1 MINNELILID
11 THIDQQSSKELNE
24 LNLKLKPYLIEYDKC
39 KGAISFI
46 YSEWLKTA
54 SKQAKTYAQPFLN
67 ELGISKGYI
76 SKLRTVNAFREEN
89 VSEPDSFF
97 KWFDSHGIDKQY
109 QLAKANFND
118 VVVLWSIGEKVSHET
133 LKDLKNKVHPLGKK
147 PDKKKHTKTNPS
159 MDELLDMVK
168 LQLVEGRNSEPSPL
182 ELRLRELIFHEIR
195 LREDQKK
202 ESVER
207 QQEKRSYIGI

>member
-1 MINNELILID
+1 MTNIELIQTT
-11 THIDQQSSKELNE
+11 THLSQQTTQELKQ
-24 LNLKLKPYLIEYDKC
+24 LNQKLKPHLQQYDES

-54 SKQAKTYAQPFLN
+54 SKEAKTYAQPFLD

-118 VVVLWSIGEKVSHET
+118 VVVLWSIGETVSHET

-147 PDKKKHTKTNPS
+147 LDTKKPTKVNPS
-159 MDELLDMVK
+159 MDELLDMVRH
-168 LQLVEGRNSEPSPL
+168 QLVEGRSNVPSPL

-195 LREDQKK
+195 LRDKNK

>member
-1 MINNELILID
+1 MTNIELIQTT
-11 THIDQQSSKELNE
+11 THLSQQTTQELKQ
-24 LNLKLKPYLIEYDKC
+24 LNLKLKPHLQQYDES

-54 SKQAKTYAQPFLN
+54 SKEAKTYAQPFLD

-76 SKLRTVNAFREEN
+76 SKLRTVNAFRELH
-89 VSEPDSFF
+89 STEPDTFF
-97 KWFDSHGIDKQY
+97 KWFDSHGTFKQY

-118 VVVLWSIGEKVSHET
+118 VVVLWSIGEKVSQKT
-133 LKDLKNKVHPLGKK
+133 LDDLKNKVHPLGKK
-147 PDKKKHTKTNPS
+147 PDKKKHTKADPS

-168 LQLVEGRNSEPSPL
+168 HQLVEGRNSEPSPL

-195 LREDQKK
+195 LREERK
-202 ESVER
+202 ESLER
-207 QQEKRSYIGI
+207 QQEKRSYVGI

>member
-1 MINNELILID
+1 MINNELIQTKT
-11 THIDQQSSKELNE
+11 THLSQQSTEELKQ
-24 LNLKLKPYLIEYDKC
+24 LNLKLKPYLQQYDEA
-39 KGAISFI
+39 KGTISFI
-46 YSEWLKTA
+46 YIEWLKTA
-54 SKQAKTYAQPFLN
+54 SKQAKTYAQPFLD

-76 SKLRTVNAFREEN
+76 SKLNSVNAFRELH
-89 VSEPDSFF
+89 STEPDTFF

-118 VVVLWSIGEKVSHET
+118 VVILWSVGEKVSYET

-147 PDKKKHTKTNPS
+147 LDTKKHVKVKPS
-159 MDELLDMVK
+159 KDELLDMVK
-168 LQLVEGRNSEPSPL
+168 LQLVEGRSNEPSAF

-195 LREDQKK
+195 LREEKK

-207 QQEKRSYIGI
+207 QQDKRSYIGI

>member
-1 MINNELILID
+1 MINNELIQTTT
-11 THIDQQSSKELNE
+11 THLSQQTTEELKK
-24 LNLKLKPYLIEYDKC
+24 LNLKLRPYLQQYDEA

-46 YSEWLKTA
+46 YSEWLKDA
-54 SKQAKTYAQPFLN
+54 SKEAKTYAQPFLD

-76 SKLRTVNAFREEN
+76 SKLRTVNAFRELH
-89 VSEPDSFF
+89 STEPDTFF

-118 VVVLWSIGEKVSHET
+118 VVVLWSVGEKVSYET
-133 LKDLKNKVHPLGKK
+133 VKDLKNKVHPLGKK
-147 PDKKKHTKTNPS
+147 LDMQKHTKVNLS
-159 MDELLDMVK
+159 KDELLGMVK
-168 LQLVEGRNSEPSPL
+168 LQLVDGRSNEPSPF

-195 LREDQKK
+195 LRDEKK
-202 ESVER
+202 ESAER

>member
-1 MINNELILID
+1 MTNIELIQTT
-11 THIDQQSSKELNE
+11 THLSQQTTEELKQ
-24 LNLKLKPYLIEYDKC
+24 LNLKLKPYLQQYDES

-54 SKQAKTYAQPFLN
+54 SKEAKTYAQPFLD

-97 KWFDSHGIDKQY
+97 KWFDSHGVDKQY

-147 PDKKKHTKTNPS
+147 LDTKKHTKADPS

-168 LQLVEGRNSEPSPL
+168 LQLVEGRSNEPSPL

-195 LREDQKK
+195 LREEKK
-202 ESVER
+202 ESLKR
-207 QQEKRSYIGI
+207 QQEKRSYVGI